1 MMMAFLTVFAQYPT
15 TKKIKG
21 THVVI
26 MTVPQAEQIDA
37 RFNLLNDSLKRING
51 QITHKNHQF
60 KVINQQRERV
70 IDTLQMFRVN
80 LFTATK
86 KIDSL
91 NNEMRR
97 IEKLEFVERRTR
109 VRIGVG
115 IGATVLTWVILTIIA
130 SR

>member
-1 MMMAFLTVFAQYPT
+1 MAFLTVFAQYPT

-21 THVVI
+21 TQVVI

-130 SR
+130 SK

>member
-1 MMMAFLTVFAQYPT
+1 MMAFLTVFAQYPT

-21 THVVI
+21 TQVVI

-130 SR
+130 SK

>member
-1 MMMAFLTVFAQYPT
+1 MMAFLTVFAQYPT

-21 THVVI
+21 TQVVI

-37 RFNLLNDSLKRING
+37 RFNLLNDSLKRLSG
-51 QITHKNHQF
+51 QITHKTHQF

-70 IDTLQMFRVN
+70 IDTLQMFRAN

-130 SR
+130 SK